1 MNYILENYN
10 LKPSEEIN
18 KPFNRRNSV
27 LKNTNIY
34 LLETYDN
41 YTLLQYECKWFSI
54 KTNNKITIFDNKSV
68 ELGYIK
74 YNRWKRIAQVYDTS
88 DKLLYEYCIEKHGI
102 LKPRYNRYI
111 KIKSKKPSSGLP
123 DSRNSKGTGL
133 EEFFKDELI
142 SECKS
147 IFFPT
152 EDKLYKSSKNAKF
165 VKINSTGSESNGSE
179 LIFQLTR
186 NSFPELN
193 TKSNMYTIIH
203 SNFFDLFYSYSLALC
218 CIYF

>member
-74 YNRWKRIAQVYDTS
+74 YDRWKRIARIYDTS
-88 DKLLYEYCIEKHGI
+88 DKLLYEYCIEKCKNSSFLKGI
-102 LKPRYNRYI
+102 IKPKYNRYI

-133 EEFFKDELI
+133 EEFSRNRIKTRVL
-142 SECKS
+142 
-147 IFFPT
+147 
-152 EDKLYKSSKNAKF
+152 
-165 VKINSTGSESNGSE
+165 SNPKE
-179 LIFQLTR
+179 
-186 NSFPELN
+186 
-193 TKSNMYTIIH
+193 
-203 SNFFDLFYSYSLALC
+203 LFY
-218 CIYF
+218 